1 MNRLDGF
8 RKSYIDSLK
17 VIEGYTLDPVMSA
30 ITNWIL
36 TTEASLFSALP
47 VGWGTL
53 YSAQD
58 CDALLGTIN
67 HALIDDGEISF
78 PVVNGEP
85 RIAFHC
91 RWEDNYKDLVL
102 HTSEKEVEARMGKVH
117 TITFLET
124 IDEFIQQRDLWEAAQ
139 LKRHFVF
146 DVARHGLAFARTNYP
161 LVTDEQVQD
170 WQDDIAA
177 RVTQRKN
184 LGM

>member
-36 TTEASLFSALP
+36 TTEASLFSAFAS
-47 VGWGTL
+47 GWGNL
-53 YSAQD
+53 HSAQE
-58 CDALLGTIN
+58 CDALLSTIH
-67 HALIDDGEISF
+67 HALVDDGDISF

-85 RIAFHC
+85 RIALLS
-91 RWEDNYKDLVL
+91 RWEDNFRNIVL
-102 HTSEKEVEARMGKVH
+102 STSEQEFEKRMGKEY

-124 IDEFIQQRDLWEAAQ
+124 IDEFIQQRDLWDKEQ

-146 DVARHGLAFARTNYP
+146 DAALHGIGDARKHYRT
-161 LVTDEQVQD
+161 VTDEQVQE
-170 WQDDIAA
+170 WQGDIAA